1 MLAFVEVKGVN
12 GNLKLS
18 HVAQSYEHR
27 ERTAG
32 YENLP
37 VLLIANTYIGTAR
50 SMEEKDRPPPDE
62 QIEIAAKHKVLVLR
76 TIDLLNL
83 LRLCLS
89 KKITQVEI
97 LKSLLERVGWWR
109 VEGPAVESKEKGR
122 EA

>member
-1 MLAFVEVKGVN
+1 MALVEVKGVN

-27 ERTAG
+27 ERTPG
-32 YENLP
+32 YKNLP

-62 QIEIAAKHKVLVLR
+62 QVEIAAKHKVLVLR

-89 KKITQVEI
+89 KKITQAEI

-109 VEGPAVESKEKGR
+109 VEGSAVESKEKGR